1 MRVKYPKG
9 TKITCRE
16 KGLTY
21 EVLADAGAEGV
32 IVYPEG
38 KLEEIH
44 LLPLDMIECQV
55 VKAYFLKPTTTT
67 TTTKKENKQ

>member
-1 MRVKYPKG
+1 MRLKYPKG

-16 KGLTY
+16 EGLTY

-32 IVYPEG
+32 IVHPEG

-55 VKAYFLKPTTTT
+55 VKAYFLKS
-67 TTTKKENKQ
+67 TTTKKESNK